1 MAIWKRL
8 KKYRSMD
15 LDRETDKRMGGA
27 KLEKTDLLALLI
39 SSFLTLWLPA
49 LLILLALCALVML
62 ILGMF

>member
-15 LDRETDKRMGGA
+15 LDQETDKRMGGA
-27 KLEKTDLLALLI
+27 KLEKNDLLALLI

>member
-8 KKYRSMD
+8 KKYRGMD
-15 LDRETDKRMGGA
+15 LDQETDKRMGGA
-27 KLEKTDLLALLI
+27 KLEKNDLLALLI